1 MLIAVII
8 SLIVCAAVISLI
20 ALSIKVNHSPQG
32 STTVQ
37 NGTYYSTS
45 AISTTSGSMNSSS
58 DETSLPAAGITD
70 ESVLKQRSPVQKAST
85 ASAKGDNDYSVSTNG
100 ALKVTGTIYAT
111 RMAGRSSCA
120 A

>member
-1 MLIAVII
+1 MPDNNSNPQTDGKKDSITISKKEAVLIAVIM

-58 DETSLPAAGITD
+58 DETS
-70 ESVLKQRSPVQKAST
+70 PVF
-85 ASAKGDNDYSVSTNG
+85 
-100 ALKVTGTIYAT
+100 
-111 RMAGRSSCA
+111 RF
-120 A
+120 